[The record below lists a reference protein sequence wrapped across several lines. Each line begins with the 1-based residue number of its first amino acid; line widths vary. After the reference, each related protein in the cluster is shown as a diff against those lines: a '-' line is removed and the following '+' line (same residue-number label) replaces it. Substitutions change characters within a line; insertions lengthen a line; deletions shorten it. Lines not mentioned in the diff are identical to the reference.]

1 MQISLIFSLI
11 LFDCRLARLACAFP
25 PTHSIYWYF
34 QFTLESWKYNLQF
47 SDNQRL
53 DLRFCIW
60 RHTFRQYTL
69 KIIVMHYL
77 RKKWINSSLL
87 LRTGESGKKEK
98 QRLSLDW
105 FSFSIVWKFLK
116 SPHISSLLYLIF
128 PSFYLIFFFSLFHRW
143 LPHNRMGF
151 PYIQCVLFMDLR
163 FIKDTNFIPIYR
175 RCIA

>member
-1 MQISLIFSLI
+1 MIKCWQHFCVCVRARALVACATQFSRFTFLVIINTNIIKLYFINNYKMWFHLIKLVVKGALI
-11 LFDCRLARLACAFP
+11 RSIFNLYTHCKHRERDANLSDILSHPLRLSAWLARLACAF

-77 RKKWINSSLL
+77 RKK
-87 LRTGESGKKEK
+87 
-98 QRLSLDW
+98 
-105 FSFSIVWKFLK
+105 
-116 SPHISSLLYLIF
+116 
-128 PSFYLIFFFSLFHRW
+128 
-143 LPHNRMGF
+143 
-151 PYIQCVLFMDLR
+151 
-163 FIKDTNFIPIYR
+163 
-175 RCIA
+175 